1 MISFSTRVKGGFPRY
16 PGRLSAKVRCQ
27 TLPKSNV
34 PVTQGR
40 LAGCGGTGQVREC
53 EMAEGWEDKE
63 VLRESA
69 SHDERDSRFRKGDKR
84 RCCSAAAR
92 VANHHRK

>member
-1 MISFSTRVKGGFPRY
+1 M
-16 PGRLSAKVRCQ
+16 
-27 TLPKSNV
+27 
-34 PVTQGR
+34 
-40 LAGCGGTGQVREC
+40 REC